1 MWLIRTTTTTL
12 RPREERRMGE
22 YHAEHIYS
30 GTGRVSTFDLDKC
43 VNPRARARLRRD
55 FGSVR
60 ESREVEF
67 EQEVN
72 TQERTV

>member
-1 MWLIRTTTTTL
+1 M
-12 RPREERRMGE
+12 PV
-22 YHAEHIYS
+22 
-30 GTGRVSTFDLDKC
+30 GRAFRVQKN
-43 VNPRARARLRRD
+43 VNPRARARLQHD

-67 EQEVN
+67 KQEVN